1 MDLGVSREEVLQ
13 GFSAVEIWEE
23 GAEGYIVLE
32 GVQDPAHKCF
42 GSINTKKNTAINPH
56 LTNFLAELDN
66 SEKAYLCQF
75 FFTIFDDKIHIS
87 AIYLFIFCSPFPT
100 VVQW

>member
-32 GVQDPAHKCF
+32 GGQDPAHKCF
-42 GSINTKKNTAINPH
+42 GSINTKTQSTPH
-56 LTNFLAELDN
+56 LANILGELTILRQIN
-66 SEKAYLCQF
+66 CVS
-75 FFTIFDDKIHIS
+75 FFTIFFIKYIS
-87 AIYLFIFCSPFPT
+87 QQSAGPSEG
-100 VVQW
+100 VW